1 MKLNNRK
8 WLKITCLFGAC
19 ILGTSCVDLNQYPDG
34 EVASDLF
41 WKTEEDA
48 EYSLNA
54 VYMQARRQFNRDYV
68 FDGNTEYYL
77 FSGNV
82 STLQASGDISLAYRG
97 GSYNDPGRAYGDK
110 SDTYYQQSYSTINF
124 ANYTID
130 NIEKMLPNIKSEASK
145 KKLEAF
151 IGEARMLR
159 AMAYFRLISM
169 WGDVPYIDKTVKDN
183 SEVESIART
192 PIAEIYQHL
201 YDDFTYAWEKLPDK
215 PVDLGRF
222 DRWGALAFRGKLQL
236 YWACWNR
243 TDWPWD
249 TPVAPNGGWP
259 ELTTFTADPVASAKA
274 YKDAAADFRKVI
286 EESGIKLFRNG
297 EPGEWGK
304 MGECDVL
311 PNYYYLFTPEAN
323 ADRELMVGFAHGGL
337 GTGQGEE
344 VLRDNGT
351 RATENSQMW
360 GQPRME
366 LVNRYQSTITGDFCE
381 PVIGM
386 NPKEHS
392 DARTAKNS
400 ALNPETYKD
409 RDYRMKATILWEDE
423 TLQGL
428 MSRKLD
434 QVRKFRY
441 KVLNGQI
448 DGYGAINADRDVTG
462 YIMRKYVRNT
472 PGLARNE
479 GNYKTTVLRL
489 ADVYLMYAEAAN
501 EAYGPLGDGG
511 LALEVVNKIR
521 HRGNLPA
528 LAPEKYADK
537 EAFFYAIE
545 QERIVELYAEG
556 HRFFDLRRW
565 RSIERVFVGPET
577 SPGVKTYDS
586 YGAERNHYFNNTSY
600 ETYHRQ
606 YIFRIP
612 PSERNKNPNLTQND
626 CWL

>member
-1 MKLNNRK
+1 MKFYNIK
-8 WLKITCLFGAC
+8 SLKMACLVGAC
-19 ILGTSCVDLNQYPDG
+19 MFGYTSCVELDQYPTG

-41 WKTEEDA
+41 WKTEADA

-68 FDGNTEYYL
+68 WDGNTEYYL
-77 FSGNV
+77 FSGDV
-82 STLQASGDISLAYRG
+82 GQSQASGDISLAYRG
-97 GSYNDPGRAYGDK
+97 GSYNNPGRAYGDK

-130 NIEKMLPNIKSEASK
+130 NIEKMLPNAKSEASK
-145 KKLEAF
+145 KKLQAF

-159 AMAYFRLISM
+159 GMAYFRLISM
-169 WGDVPYIDKTVKDN
+169 WGDVPYFDKTVNDN
-183 SEVESIART
+183 SEVEFITRT
-192 PIAEIYQHL
+192 PIAEIYQHI
-201 YDDFTYAWEKLPDK
+201 YDDFTYAWENLPDK
-215 PVDLGRF
+215 PVTLGRV

-243 TDWPWD
+243 TDWPWNS
-249 TPVAPNGGWP
+249 VIAPNGGWP
-259 ELTTFTADPVASAKA
+259 ELTTFTADPTASAKA

-286 EESGIKLFRNG
+286 EESGITLFRNG
-297 EPGEWGK
+297 EPGEWGE
-304 MGECDVL
+304 MGDCKVL
-311 PNYYYLFTPEAN
+311 PNYYYLFTPVAN
-323 ADRELMVGFAHGGL
+323 EDRELMVGFAHGGP

-351 RATENSQMW
+351 RSTENSQMW

-366 LVNRYQSTITGDFCE
+366 IVNRYQSTVTGDFCE
-381 PVIGM
+381 PVVGM
-386 NPKEHS
+386 HPNDP

-428 MSRKLD
+428 MSRAL
-434 QVRKFRY
+434 QGIHKFRY
-441 KVLNGQI
+441 KVRTGNI
-448 DGYGAINADRDVTG
+448 DGFTAVNADRDVTG

-472 PGLARNE
+472 AGAARNE

-537 EAFFYAIE
+537 ETFFYAIE

-577 SPGVKTYDS
+577 SPGIKMFDAHGS
-586 YGAERNHYFNNTSY
+586 ERYHYYNNASF
-600 ETYHRQ
+600 ELYHRQ

>member
-1 MKLNNRK
+1 MKLYNMK
-8 WLKITCLFGAC
+8 SLKIVCLVGAC
-19 ILGTSCVDLNQYPDG
+19 MLGTSCVELDQYPTG

-41 WKTEEDA
+41 WKTEADA
-48 EYSLNA
+48 EYALNA

-77 FSGNV
+77 FTGNV
-82 STLQASGDISLAYRG
+82 STSQASGDISLAYRG
-97 GSYNDPGRAYGDK
+97 GKYDNPSSAYGGNF
-110 SDTYYQQSYSTINF
+110 DTYYQQSYSTINF
-124 ANYTID
+124 ANYTVD
-130 NIEKMLPNIKSEASK
+130 NIEKMLPNVKSEASK
-145 KKLEAF
+145 KKLQAF

-169 WGDVPYIDKTVKDN
+169 WGDVPYFDKTINDN
-183 SEVESIART
+183 SEVEFITRT

-201 YDDFTYAWEKLPDK
+201 YDDFTYAWENLPDK
-215 PVDLGRF
+215 PVALGRM
-222 DRWGALAFRGKLQL
+222 DKWGALAFRGKLQL

-243 TDWPWD
+243 IDWPWNSSI
-249 TPVAPNGGWP
+249 APNGGWP
-259 ELTTFTADPVASAKA
+259 ELTTFAADPAASAKA

-286 EESGIKLFRNG
+286 EESGITLFRNG
-297 EPGEWGK
+297 EPGDWGK
-304 MGECDVL
+304 MGECEVL
-311 PNYYYLFTPEAN
+311 PNYYYLFTPDAN
-323 ADRELMVGFAHGGL
+323 EDRELMVGFAHGGV

-344 VLRDNGT
+344 LMRDNGT
-351 RATENSQMW
+351 RSTENSQMW

-366 LVNRYQSTITGDFCE
+366 IVNRYQSTITGDFCE
-381 PVIGM
+381 PIVGM
-386 NPKEHS
+386 NPNAP

-423 TLQGL
+423 TQVGL
-428 MSRKLD
+428 MSRTFD
-434 QVRKFRY
+434 QIRKYRY
-441 KVLNGQI
+441 KVRTGSI
-448 DGYGAINADRDVTG
+448 DGFGAINADRDNTG
-462 YIMRKYVRNT
+462 YIMRKFVRNK

-528 LAPEKYADK
+528 LAAEKYANK
-537 EAFFYAIE
+537 ETFFYAIE

-577 SPGVKTYDS
+577 SPGVKMYDS
-586 YGAERNHYFNNTSY
+586 HGSERYHYFNNTSY
-600 ETYHRQ
+600 ENYHRQ

-612 PSERNKNPNLTQND
+612 PSERNKNPNLTQNE